1 MKKLFT
7 IVAALLIHT
16 VLVAVTPPVSDKI
29 SYQAVVRNSS
39 NALVTNQ
46 QVGMKISILQGS
58 ATGIPMY
65 GETHTATTNANGLIS
80 IAIGTGTPVINAFT
94 DVDWSAGPYFIK
106 TETDPAGGTNYT
118 ITATSE
124 LVSVP
129 YALYSKQANQLQ
141 LPYNG
146 LVENSNTGF
155 SVSNLGG
162 SAIFGKSDKTTG
174 FAYGVMGK
182 TISTDGTGVS
192 GVSLS
197 TTGLNYGVRG
207 TVNSP
212 DGYGVYGLNNATT
225 GSAYGICGLSLSSSG
240 YGVYGSG
247 QAYGVCGKSPLS
259 TGVGVYGLNI
269 SSYGPTY
276 GVYGTA
282 NSPDGVG
289 VIGVNHT
296 TTGTSIGV
304 MGSTASSNGFSGYFV
319 GPKFYVNGKVGIGT
333 SYPTSLLEI
342 DGNEADAYARFVNDA
357 AVDGMKIGVD
367 VYSNVFLWNY
377 ENSDMRFGT
386 NGSTRLAIQAN
397 GNVGIGNSFPAYK
410 LDIGGNL
417 NINGFTSGGALYCNG
432 SEAIWYD
439 GTYYSWG
446 YGGTWNFF
454 GDKVF
459 IGDVAADPGTN
470 MLVVNGAAAK
480 SGGGSWATWSDIRLK
495 DIQGNYEK
503 GLNEIIRLQ
512 PIKYTYKK
520 GNACKLPSD
529 QNYVGFVAQ
538 DVQKV
543 FPEAV
548 SAGKDGYLT
557 LDENSINVALVNAVK
572 ELKAENEQLKM
583 TNEKYEV
590 RLAEIENMLRELKKQ

>member
-572 ELKAENEQLKM
+572 ELKAENEQLK
-583 TNEKYEV
+583 TRLEK
-590 RLAEIENMLRELKKQ
+590 IEAKLTLNDSK